1 MIITGNNEEEI
12 NELKRRLF
20 LEFEM
25 KDLENLKYFFG
36 TEVLRSKKEI
46 LDQALKIDKHLD
58 AAKIQ
63 IQKHEIQIIWFRM
76 HKNGITQKWSSAK
89 QWWND
94 GDEEMMANEWI
105 CERRN

>member
-1 MIITGNNEEEI
+1 MVITGNNEEEI

-46 LDQALKIDKHLD
+46 LDQALKID
-58 AAKIQ
+58 
-63 IQKHEIQIIWFRM
+63 
-76 HKNGITQKWSSAK
+76 
-89 QWWND
+89 
-94 GDEEMMANEWI
+94 
-105 CERRN
+105 